1 MEFIDLPPMLQAAGS
16 VRLPG
21 SKSISNRVLLLAALA
36 EGDTLVEALLDSD
49 DTRVMRNA
57 IVALGVEVAEEGGAL
72 RVSGCGGRFPK
83 LQADIF
89 VGNSGLSIRTL
100 VPAIVAC
107 LSGCDDAAAEVRL
120 SGVPRMHERP
130 IGDLVDGLKQLG
142 ARVEWLGEPGFPP
155 LALKPA
161 LLGAVRVSVRGNVSS
176 QFLTGLLQAAPLV
189 AREKPLVIEVEGE
202 LISRPYVEIT
212 LNLME
217 RFGVR
222 VEREGWSRFTVPA
235 GQRYTSPGR
244 IAVEGDASTASYF
257 LAAGALGG
265 GPVRVVGA
273 GRQSI
278 QGDVKFADALAV
290 MGAEITWGDD
300 WIEARAPARRAEP
313 QARLQGEVPGG

>member
-57 IVALGVEVAEEGGAL
+57 IVALGVDAVEEGEAL

-83 LQADIF
+83 LRADIF

-107 LSGCDDAAAEVRL
+107 LSGCDDADAEVRL

-130 IGDLVDGLKQLG
+130 IGDLVDGLEQLG
-142 ARVEWLGEPGFPP
+142 ARVEWLGEPGYPP

-161 LLGAVRVSVRGNVSS
+161 TLGAERVTPI
-176 QFLTGLLQAAPLV
+176 L
-189 AREKPLVIEVEGE
+189 
-202 LISRPYVEIT
+202 
-212 LNLME
+212 
-217 RFGVR
+217 
-222 VEREGWSRFTVPA
+222 W
-235 GQRYTSPGR
+235 
-244 IAVEGDASTASYF
+244 
-257 LAAGALGG
+257 
-265 GPVRVVGA
+265 
-273 GRQSI
+273 
-278 QGDVKFADALAV
+278 
-290 MGAEITWGDD
+290 
-300 WIEARAPARRAEP
+300 RAMMVN
-313 QARLQGEVPGG
+313 QNS